1 MIGGTASAVAGSL
14 EEQLGKFLREQR
26 GEMTYAQFSKKV
38 GFPPS
43 TLHRLE
49 QANQSITLR
58 ALQQIMRRLKCGL
71 SEIFPQE

>member
-1 MIGGTASAVAGSL
+1 MSQVTTFAVAVSL
-14 EEQLGKFLREQR
+14 EAQIGKFLRFQR
-26 GEMTYAQFSKKV
+26 GEMTYVQFSKKV

-49 QANQSITLR
+49 QGNQSITLR

-71 SEIFPQE
+71 AEIFPQE

>member
-1 MIGGTASAVAGSL
+1 MSCGTAFSVAVSL

-38 GFPPS
+38 GFSPS

-49 QANQSITLR
+49 QGNQSITLR

-71 SEIFPQE
+71 AEIFPQE